1 MQNRIFS
8 LLLALFM
15 LSVAAC
21 GNKETADVPATP
33 EAPEAPAT
41 PEAPEAPAAPEV
53 LSSTTTD
60 SGLVIELLAE
70 GEGEPIASGEVAAV
84 HYTGWLYDENAPDNR
99 GEKFDS
105 SYDRDDPIRFPVGT
119 GRVIP
124 GWDEGILG
132 MKVGEHR
139 ILTIAPGL
147 GYGAR
152 QVGPIPPNSTLIFD
166 VKLVGINP

>member
-1 MQNRIFS
+1 MTRIHS

-21 GNKETADVPATP
+21 GNNETADVPAAP

-41 PEAPEAPAAPEV
+41 PEAPEAPPAPDV
-53 LSSTTTD
+53 LSSTTTE
-60 SGLVIELLAE
+60 SGLVIDLLAE
-70 GEGEPIASGEVAAV
+70 GEGDAIASGQQAAV
-84 HYTGWLYDENAPDNR
+84 HYTGWLYDESAPQNR

-105 SYDRDDPIRFPVGT
+105 SVDRGQPIEFAVGT
-119 GRVIP
+119 GQVIA
-124 GWDEGILG
+124 GWDEGIVG

-139 ILTIAPGL
+139 ILTIPPDL
-147 GYGAR
+147 GYGNR
-152 QVGPIPPNSTLIFD
+152 PVGPIPPNSTLIFD